1 MNLLQLLLGTL
12 TSNDSVN
19 SVSKKTGVSS
29 GLVSKLMIAAIPL
42 LISYMTKNAS
52 KKEGAQSLLGAL
64 TQHTSSKP
72 VSQQIANADDTDGAK
87 IIGHIL
93 GQDQNAIVSNLANQT
108 GLNAKEVNAVLN
120 NIAPALL
127 NSLSTATT
135 ATANAQAATTTTT
148 TTNKKKKTQAASQA
162 TTQNSGVNLADG
174 IDLSDLVGL
183 LGGSGATAQ
192 QTQQQANS
200 GLNLLGSLLGG
211 NQQQTQQSSGLGNM
225 LGSLLGGG
233 QQQTQQSSGL
243 GNMLGSLLGG
253 TSQQST
259 TTSQA
264 DGSELLGLLTGLL
277 K

>member
-64 TQHTSSKP
+64 TQHTSNKP

-108 GLNAKEVNAVLN
+108 GLDAKEVNAVLN

-135 ATANAQAATTTTT
+135 ATANAQTTTTT
-148 TTNKKKKTQAASQA
+148 AKKKKTQAASQA

-211 NQQQTQQSSGLGNM
+211 GQQQTQQSSGLGNM
-225 LGSLLGGG
+225 LGSLLGG

-253 TSQQST
+253 TSQQTT

>member
-42 LISYMTKNAS
+42 LITYMTKNAS

-64 TQHTSSKP
+64 TQHTSNQT

-127 NSLSTATT
+127 NSLSRP
-135 ATANAQAATTTTT
+135 
-148 TTNKKKKTQAASQA
+148 
-162 TTQNSGVNLADG
+162 
-174 IDLSDLVGL
+174 IF
-183 LGGSGATAQ
+183 GSSA
-192 QTQQQANS
+192 
-200 GLNLLGSLLGG
+200 
-211 NQQQTQQSSGLGNM
+211 
-225 LGSLLGGG
+225 
-233 QQQTQQSSGL
+233 
-243 GNMLGSLLGG
+243 
-253 TSQQST
+253 
-259 TTSQA
+259 
-264 DGSELLGLLTGLL
+264 LGLTPCSAMV
-277 K
+277 

>member
-42 LISYMTKNAS
+42 LITYMTKNAS

-64 TQHTSSKP
+64 TQHTSNQT

-93 GQDQNAIVSNLANQT
+93 GQDQSAIVSNLANQT
-108 GLNAKEVNAVLN
+108 GLNSSQVNAVLN

-135 ATANAQAATTTTT
+135 ATANAQTTTTT
-148 TTNKKKKTQAASQA
+148 TTNKKKKTQAASQT
-162 TTQNSGVNLADG
+162 TTQSSGVNLADG

-183 LGGSGATAQ
+183 LGGSNATAQ

-225 LGSLLGGG
+225 LGSLLGGST
-233 QQQTQQSSGL
+233 QQTTQQSSGL

-253 TSQQST
+253 TSQQT
-259 TTSQA
+259 ATTSQA

>member
-64 TQHTSSKP
+64 TQHTSNQT
-72 VSQQIANADDTDGAK
+72 VSQQLANADDTDGAK

-108 GLNAKEVNAVLN
+108 GLNSNQVNAVLN

-135 ATANAQAATTTTT
+135 ATANAQTTT
-148 TTNKKKKTQAASQA
+148 TTNKKKKTQAASQQTA
-162 TTQNSGVNLADG
+162 TQSSGVNLADG

-200 GLNLLGSLLGG
+200 GLDLLGSLLGG
-211 NQQQTQQSSGLGNM
+211 TQQQTQQSSGLGNM
-225 LGSLLGGG
+225 LGSLLGGS

-253 TSQQST
+253 TSQQTT